1 MAAPKRAAP
10 KRARTKT
17 GTASTSTSTSTD
29 AAAEGGGDITERVG
43 EAVRT
48 LRKERGYSLEEMAAL
63 TGVSRATLSQIETNK
78 TNPTVGVLWKI
89 SAGLGVPFSSLLGE
103 SQHDRI
109 VVVRKNAQGL
119 LQSDDGAFESR
130 PLAPAR
136 SLGNVELYELTL
148 APRSK
153 HDSAPHPAG
162 TMEGIVVTA
171 GVVRI
176 GVAGEM
182 RDAGVGDSVFFR
194 ADAPHFYENP
204 GRVPARVFNLIAYAR
219 T

>member
-1 MAAPKRAAP
+1 MVAPKRAAP
-10 KRARTKT
+10 KRARTTKT
-17 GTASTSTSTSTD
+17 IPTPAGSEPGTS
-29 AAAEGGGDITERVG
+29 DITERVG
-43 EAVRT
+43 EAVRA

-89 SAGLGVPFSSLLGE
+89 SSGLGVPFSSLLGE
-103 SQHDRI
+103 SPHDRI

-130 PLAPAR
+130 PLTPAR

-153 HDSAPHPAG
+153 HDSAPHAPG

-171 GVVRI
+171 GVVRV
-176 GVAGEM
+176 GVAGDV
-182 RDAGVGDSVFFR
+182 RDAGVGDAIYFR
-194 ADAPHFYENP
+194 ADSPHFYENP
-204 GRVPARVFNLIAYAR
+204 GRVPAKVFNLIAYTR
-219 T
+219 G

>member
-1 MAAPKRAAP
+1 MAKAGAGAPTKRTR
-10 KRARTKT
+10 KKT
-17 GTASTSTSTSTD
+17 PSDTEAGQAD
-29 AAAEGGGDITERVG
+29 AGSADITERVG
-43 EAVRT
+43 DAVRG

-103 SQHDRI
+103 AEHDRI
-109 VVVRKNAQGL
+109 FVVRKNAQGV
-119 LQSDDGAFESR
+119 LQSGDGAFESR
-130 PLAPAR
+130 PLTPAR
-136 SLGNVELYELTL
+136 ALGNVELYELTL
-148 APRSK
+148 APRTK
-153 HDSAPHPAG
+153 HDSAPHPPG

-171 GVVRI
+171 GVVRV
-176 GVAGEM
+176 GVGGDT
-182 RDAGVGDSVFFR
+182 RDAGVGDSIFFR

-219 T
+219 A